1 MADADTRS
9 QRRRSA
15 PVSGPGFASTA
26 DLVRRW
32 RVSRNSVPVLADR
45 LELLRSVV
53 GGTPR
58 WTWLSVWR
66 AEGRLKPTE
75 ELWDE
80 LKQPLLT
87 PPEVAELLQV
97 SERTVRAWVAR
108 GELPAIHLSDQ
119 LRRIEPAAVAAI
131 DDGAV
136 RHLRRQIDGNGGN
149 HARTRQREVKAP
161 RLSVSPRP
169 RANSSPSQE
178 TAQTRQNHLMPALPK
193 RSPEEPRP
201 DRTTPLFWLD
211 DTKGHS

>member
-9 QRRRSA
+9 ERRRSA

-32 RVSRNSVPVLADR
+32 RVARNTVPVLADR

-66 AEGRLKPTE
+66 AEGRTNPPE

-87 PPEVAELLQV
+87 PPEVAQLLQV
-97 SERTVRAWVAR
+97 SKRTVRAWLAR
-108 GELPAIHLSDQ
+108 GELPAIHLSAQ
-119 LRRIEPAAVAAI
+119 LRRVEPAAVAAI
-131 DDGAV
+131 DEGAV
-136 RHLRRQIDGNGGN
+136 RHLRRLIDGNGGN

-161 RLSVSPRP
+161 RLSNCQDRRPMPHRP
-169 RANSSPSQE
+169 RK
-178 TAQTRQNHLMPALPK
+178 LPK
-193 RSPEEPRP
+193 PGKTTSCRHCRSARRKGLWSILVYGVRRRLAPR
-201 DRTTPLFWLD
+201 
-211 DTKGHS
+211 GC

>member
-9 QRRRSA
+9 ERRRSA

-32 RVSRNSVPVLADR
+32 RVARNTVPVLADR

-66 AEGRLKPTE
+66 AEGRTNPPE

-87 PPEVAELLQV
+87 PPEVAQLLQV

-108 GELPAIHLSDQ
+108 GELPAIHLSAQ
-119 LRRIEPAAVAAI
+119 LRRVEPAAVATI
-131 DDGAV
+131 DEAAV
-136 RHLRRQIDGNGGN
+136 RRLRREVDGNGGKG
-149 HARTRQREVKAP
+149 AQRRQREAKAP
-161 RLSVSPRP
+161 RLCNREGRRRAEGALSGRVRP
-169 RANSSPSQE
+169 ADRQLSASTSAAQSSSASAAE
-178 TAQTRQNHLMPALPK
+178 ISAT
-193 RSPEEPRP
+193 
-201 DRTTPLFWLD
+201 
-211 DTKGHS
+211 